1 MSVDLSKLIVKKTI
15 NLDDLKD
22 KVVAIDA
29 YNTIYQFLSIIRQ
42 PDGTPLTD
50 SSGDVTS
57 HLSGLFYR
65 TIELIQH
72 GIKPIYVYDG
82 IPSILKQKT
91 IEARIQKRN
100 EAYKAWQEAVEK
112 GNVEEAHSFA
122 ERSTRIN
129 KEIVASS
136 KELLSLMGIG
146 YINAPSEG
154 EAEASYLSM
163 KGLVFSA
170 VSQDYDTLL
179 FGARNIVR
187 NIAISGKRKL
197 PKKNIYINV
206 NTELVNLNETLSSIG
221 ISRRQLIWVGIML
234 GTDFNRGIKGIGPKT
249 AVKIAKQYESL
260 DQVIEYIK
268 SKYKLEFEFDVHEV
282 EALFLNPEVKELSE
296 LDISNLNS
304 LKPNVSGIVDFMC
317 HKHEFSE
324 ERIKRYAELLAKTK
338 GFSNQKGIGNWM

>member
-1 MSVDLSKLIVKKTI
+1 MSVDLSKLIVKKVI

-22 KVVAIDA
+22 RTVAIDA

-42 PDGTPLTD
+42 PDGTPLAD
-50 SSGDVTS
+50 SNGNVTS

-82 IPSILKQKT
+82 IPSMLKQKT

-112 GNVEEAHSFA
+112 GNVEEAHSYA

-206 NTELVNLNETLSSIG
+206 NTELVNLDETLSSIG

-234 GTDFNRGIKGIGPKT
+234 GTDFNKGIKGIGPKT
-249 AVKIAKQYESL
+249 AVKIVKQCESL

-268 SKYKLEFEFDVHEV
+268 SKYKLEFEFDVNEV
-282 EALFLNPEVKELSE
+282 ENLFLNPEVKELSD

-304 LKPNVSGIVDFMC
+304 LKPDVGGIVDFMC
-317 HKHEFSE
+317 RKHEFSE
-324 ERIKRYAELLAKTK
+324 DRIRRYAELLSKAK
-338 GFSNQKGIGNWM
+338 GSLNQKGISNWM